1 MTTLRQSARHKAL
14 LFGPAGQFLTAENEW
29 TPEKNDRIAAGMA
42 REDFDVRE
50 LPSARSSWFR
60 FAGDDDRRLAD
71 TIAALTDAKAD
82 VSIAL
87 RGGSGTQR
95 LLARL
100 PWDGLRRVQTAVP
113 ILSGF
118 SDVTLLL
125 NALWVHTGRVSLHG
139 LMGGD
144 FDPVRGVLKEDF
156 DAFHRAVAAFGREDA
171 PWSYAFQPERLWRA
185 GEGAALTD
193 ARMLDD
199 LLSGNSAATL
209 RLWGG
214 NLTML
219 TTLAGTP
226 DSPVAKLR
234 EEENAVFLEDVG
246 EPAWRIDRALR
257 HLSVAGFFD
266 RTRLMLL
273 GDFSGADR
281 ITAHQG
287 GFTFEEAVRGFS
299 ADHPDLTILSGLPL
313 GHGPRRATMPVGA
326 RIDFSCE
333 FAWQCDGRV
342 PSDGV
347 WLTLAKA
354 VPSSTR

>member
-1 MTTLRQSARHKAL
+1 MTAAQQKAI
-14 LFGPAGQFLTAENEW
+14 LFGPAGQFLGVDNTW
-29 TPEKNDRIAAGMA
+29 TPEKNDRIAAGLA
-42 REDFDVRE
+42 REDFALRE
-50 LPSARSSWFR
+50 LPSARASWLR
-60 FAGDDDRRLAD
+60 FAGDDDLRLAD
-71 TIAALTDAKAD
+71 TIAALTDPTAD
-82 VSIAL
+82 VAMAL

-95 LLARL
+95 LLSRL
-100 PWDGLRRVQTAVP
+100 PWNGLRRAQSSVP
-113 ILSGF
+113 VLSGF
-118 SDVTLLL
+118 SDVTVLL

-144 FDPVRGVLKEDF
+144 FDPARGVLKEDF

-171 PWSYAFQPERLWRA
+171 PWTYAFRPDTLWRA
-185 GEGAALTD
+185 GRAVPSTEAEAFLSLLPKEGTEGA
-193 ARMLDD
+193 
-199 LLSGNSAATL
+199 SL

-226 DSPVAKLR
+226 DSPAARLR

-257 HLSVAGFFD
+257 HLAAAGFFE

-273 GDFSGADR
+273 GDFSDADR

-287 GFTFEEAVRGFS
+287 GFTFAEVVRGFS
-299 ADHPDLTILSGLPL
+299 KDFPSITILSGLPL
-313 GHGPRRATMPVGA
+313 GHGRRRATLPVGA
-326 RIDFSCE
+326 RIAVRCE
-333 FAWQCDGRV
+333 DGGR
-342 PSDGV
+342 PFDASGEGV

-354 VPSSTR
+354 SGSAAL